1 MIMYED
7 IRFSVRERNT
17 LILIINKVNMMIDV
31 VNEEP
36 MSAWYKNALVTSGR
50 LQS

>member
-7 IRFSVRERNT
+7 IRFSVRESNT

-36 MSAWYKNALVTSGR
+36 MRA
-50 LQS
+50 